1 MKEGDLMSSLVLE
14 LQQELLQKECDVLQ
28 ALRKAHVIAVKLKL
42 TEFDSWIQSE
52 LNGYKGST
60 EMVPDYRQMKGELKA
75 KNPAI
80 GWIPAVITGKNSRSL
95 SIVPMHESLS
105 ALVDIAQKSQDG
117 YFYYSYPPE
126 LSMKICTQ
134 ARTPT
139 YMEIAVFISTY
150 RITEAVEQVRNCLLE
165 WTLKL
170 EENGI
175 VGENMTFNETES
187 ASAKEIPQQVN
198 HYYGTV
204 IQGNISGSQIVSG
217 NNNTVTYT
225 ATTVS
230 EAVKE
235 IRESLEKEKISEEDM
250 ESALELLDEISD
262 KLEQN
267 KKPGII
273 KSALIGLKDFVL
285 AAGANV
291 TAALITAK
299 LQGLF

>member
-1 MKEGDLMSSLVLE
+1 MSSIVLE

-52 LNGYKGST
+52 LNGYKGSAET
-60 EMVPDYRQMKGELKA
+60 VPNYRQMKGELKA
-75 KNPAI
+75 MNPVR
-80 GWIPAVITGKNSRSL
+80 GWIPAVITGKNGHKF
-95 SIVPMHESLS
+95 SIVPMYESLS
-105 ALVDIAQKSQDG
+105 ALIDIAQKSQNG

-126 LSMKICTQ
+126 LSMEICAQ
-134 ARTPT
+134 AKAPT

-170 EENGI
+170 EEKGI
-175 VGENMTFNETES
+175 IGENMAFNEMES
-187 ASAKEIPQQVN
+187 ASAKEVPQQVT

-204 IQGNISGSQIVSG
+204 IYGNVSGSSIVSG
-217 NNNTVTYT
+217 NNNSVTCGAETV
-225 ATTVS
+225 ANV
-230 EAVKE
+230 VKE
-235 IRESLEKEKISEEDM
+235 IRESLETEKISDEDM
-250 ESALELLDEISD
+250 ESALELLDEIAY
-262 KLEQN
+262 KLEQG

-273 KSALIGLKDFVL
+273 KSSLVGLKDFVL
-285 AAGANV
+285 AAGADI

-299 LQGLF
+299 IQGLF